1 MTQVCLVLI
10 LGVRGLPVSSVGPSK
25 TSWGDKEWGFLSSNN
40 EAVALVPFFR
50 GQVGHPLSARRF
62 LPAWP
67 DLTADSSFSSSISPP
82 E

>member
-50 GQVGHPLSARRF
+50 GQVGHP
-62 LPAWP
+62 PVCKEV
-67 DLTADSSFSSSISPP
+67 SSSLAGPDGRQLILFFHQSA
-82 E
+82 